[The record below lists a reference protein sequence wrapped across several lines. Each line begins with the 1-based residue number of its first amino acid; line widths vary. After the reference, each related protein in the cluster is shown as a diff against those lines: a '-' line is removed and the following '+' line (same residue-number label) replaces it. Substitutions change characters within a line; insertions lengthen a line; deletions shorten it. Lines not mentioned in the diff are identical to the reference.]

1 MQYQNT
7 FWYRHAIT
15 INLVSQESEVRG
27 LLGWRCAKVFWFLD
41 ELIANIPVSALPRF
55 TTNILATSQDFFQQS
70 ICEHL
75 SVLKFEAGVSSSTLW
90 PVWFSFQ
97 YFQQRSSKTN
107 LNWVSQVNLRRTV
120 TISFSAY
127 IWWSAGQIFSKSSKL
142 RKGHQGC
149 FYKIKCSAQQ
159 VKYYSFT
166 SYLIFVIFFTRAK
179 FLENKIYTEKMR
191 KLRQNTQKIANF
203 CVITA
208 KYTVNCQF
216 FALNL

>member
-41 ELIANIPVSALPRF
+41 ELIANIPVSALRRF
-55 TTNILATSQDFFQQS
+55 ATNILATSQDFLQQS

-107 LNWVSQVNLRRTV
+107 LNWVNQVNLRRTV

-166 SYLIFVIFFTRAK
+166 SYLIFVIFF
-179 FLENKIYTEKMR
+179 YTSQIFGE
-191 KLRQNTQKIANF
+191 
-203 CVITA
+203 
-208 KYTVNCQF
+208 
-216 FALNL
+216 